1 MEKRGAMKR
10 ILQYVIISSAAMA
23 LLHAYEPLFPSYS
36 HEKICRSCDRPKK
49 PFVCHAPALRC
60 LFNATG
66 NAIQDV
72 IDLHLNIISKETF
85 IVIAATMCPYLITR
99 QIDEHIQC
107 HFFSHINHKNIN
119 QCPHWCKSLVRFGIG
134 VPIVAFG
141 SQLFLSSDPE
151 WREAAWMLLLGMPF
165 VIFGKDIIKTF
176 DADFCL
182 RPWHEDFLNDHKRG
196 GGGFPSGHMAQAA
209 YITTLYGMRF
219 GPKLAVPLTFFAAAL
234 GIIFINCN
242 RHYLSQLIAGAGLGA
257 IYGIAANKVID
268 RKLAEGWKIDPCFER
283 DCVGLRASCRF

>member
-1 MEKRGAMKR
+1 MTR
-10 ILQYVIISSAAMA
+10 ILSLFLLSTASMA
-23 LLHAYEPLFPSYS
+23 VAYAYNSGMFPSYA
-36 HEKICRSCDRPKK
+36 HETICGSCDRPKK
-49 PFVCHAPALRC
+49 QFVSQAPALRC

-66 NAIQDV
+66 NALQDV

-85 IVIAATMCPYLITR
+85 IVVAATVSPYLIAR
-99 QIDEHIQC
+99 QMDDHIQC
-107 HFFSHINHKNIN
+107 HFFSHTNHKNIN

-141 SQLFLSSDPE
+141 SQLFLSRDPE
-151 WREAAWMLLLGMPF
+151 WREAGWMLLLGIPF
-165 VIFGKDIIKTF
+165 VIFGKDVIKTF

-182 RPWHEDFLNDHKRG
+182 RPWHEDFCKDHKRG
-196 GGGFPSGHMAQAA
+196 GGGFPSGHMAQAS
-209 YITTLYGMRF
+209 YIATLYGMRF

-268 RKLAEGWKIDPCFER
+268 RKLSEKWNIGLCADRAG
-283 DCVGLRASCRF
+283 VGIRAGYTF